1 MINAYNYLVSS
12 DYYKPQVK
20 YNAHKKSELKNIYKD
35 IMAISKDSPLY
46 MFKLTPDDQSFAL
59 SIKNYAGDIS
69 SSLEQFLGEDSVFTK
84 TVLASSNERCI
95 QVYGEGSS
103 DFAPLDVSVEALAVG
118 QQNKGKSLYT
128 TASILSAGTYKFNVT
143 IEGDSY
149 DFEYKVGERADN
161 HTVQTG
167 LADFINKANI
177 GISASIEYADNSS
190 RSLLV
195 LSSDTRGTYEEDG
208 ISFHI
213 SDNSTVN
220 GRGLID
226 YLGLDQIETYPSN
239 SRFSINGTDYNTAGN
254 KVELFNGAILEFTAP
269 TTEPVTIFPSSDASY
284 VLDAVENLADEYNSF
299 IDFANNS
306 EIKGNGPAKVTSFME
321 SAIKTLGHELE
332 ACGITIS
339 DNGHINIDE
348 SLLKQSVH
356 DGTLKDVFT
365 SENGLTYQ
373 LRSRTEL
380 IGLNPMEYINKTI
393 VTYPNVAR
401 PGIANP
407 YLTSVYSGMLFNQY
421 C

>member
-1 MINAYNYLVSS
+1 MINTYNYLVSS

-20 YNAHKKSELKNIYKD
+20 YNAHKKNELKNIYKD
-35 IMAISKDSPLY
+35 IMSISKDSPLY

-59 SIKNYAGDIS
+59 SIKNYAGDIT
-69 SSLEQFLGEDSVFTK
+69 SSLEQFLGDDSVFAK
-84 TVLASSNERCI
+84 TVLASSNDRCV
-95 QVYGEGSS
+95 QVYGEASS
-103 DFAPLDVSVEALAVG
+103 DFAPLDISVDALAVS
-118 QQNKGKSLYT
+118 QQNKGKDLYT
-128 TASILSAGTYKFNVT
+128 TASILSTGTYKFNITV
-143 IEGDSY
+143 EGDSY
-149 DFEYKVGERADN
+149 DFQYKLSERADN

-177 GISASIEYADNSS
+177 GITASIEYVDNSS

-195 LSSDTRGTYEEDG
+195 LSSNNSGTYEEDG

-220 GRGLID
+220 GRGLVD
-226 YLGLDQIETYPSN
+226 YFGLDQIETYPSN
-239 SRFSINGTDYNTAGN
+239 SHFTINGTDYNIAGN
-254 KVELFNGAILEFTAP
+254 KLELFNGATLELTAP
-269 TTEPVTIFPSSDASY
+269 TTKTVTIFPSSDASY

-306 EIKGNGPAKVTSFME
+306 EIKGNGPAKVTSFMK
-321 SAIKTLGHELE
+321 SAIKTLRHELE
-332 ACGITIS
+332 ACGITLS
-339 DNGHINIDE
+339 GNGHIIIDE

-356 DGTLKDVFT
+356 DGTLKEVFT
-365 SENGLTYQ
+365 AENGLTYQ

-393 VTYPNVAR
+393 VTYPNVSR